1 MGLRSVINNI
11 CLSNLVFEGVHFK
24 ERVTFEKSFAIISLD
39 YWMNLKEK
47 QISEQDRNANFFFEI
62 SKFTKERYRLFI
74 EALKKG
80 SHNHLADVLE
90 IRQKEG
96 RYTSVTT
103 LYFLDYTCMVGKGFL
118 KSKDII
124 LSSMRTCIMSF
135 NITVRSNHCQF
146 SVSLSS
152 IFRFHSILDYFRI

>member
-1 MGLRSVINNI
+1 MEWNRKIEDKLTENWQWLLRTVMLKDII
-11 CLSNLVFEGVHFK
+11 HVLIEDK
-24 ERVTFEKSFAIISLD
+24 IISLD

-118 KSKDII
+118 KCDPFFKMYT
-124 LSSMRTCIMSF
+124 LK
-135 NITVRSNHCQF
+135 N
-146 SVSLSS
+146 
-152 IFRFHSILDYFRI
+152 